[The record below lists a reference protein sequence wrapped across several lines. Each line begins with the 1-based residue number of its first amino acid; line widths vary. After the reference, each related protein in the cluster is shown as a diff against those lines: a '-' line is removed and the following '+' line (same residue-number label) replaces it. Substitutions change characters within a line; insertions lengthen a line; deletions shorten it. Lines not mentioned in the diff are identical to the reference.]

1 MPKASLDSVLRL
13 LDARSGS
20 YTEVRPARLGLLR
33 VLAQVPGAAVAPDIT
48 ELRVLLLA
56 DVLVRTAE
64 LRHLQVLTI
73 VAAGEQAPS
82 QWEALERAA
91 TALGIHPP
99 SAYAS
104 SGEVQAA
111 PSGPIDVYLASS
123 GAGTDGGLNGVVT
136 CVGAARIHR
145 TGEATRELLA
155 GYEAEPLAVRLA
167 LLSFPYHQPADLT
180 EDMLARART
189 TVGHWRLQVA
199 EWANSPS
206 RPVPAQLAGTIRS
219 AFDDLD
225 TVAVLAL
232 LRGLASDPDQPPG
245 AKFET
250 FLYADRILGL
260 DLPRDIGRT

>member
-1 MPKASLDSVLRL
+1 VLKASLDSMLRL

-20 YTEVRPARLGLLR
+20 YAEVRPTRLGLLR
-33 VLAQVPGAAVAPDIT
+33 VFAQVPGAAAAPDIT
-48 ELRVLLLA
+48 GLRVLLLA
-56 DVLVRTAE
+56 DLLVRTAE
-64 LRHLQVLTI
+64 LRHLQVLTV

-82 QWEALERAA
+82 WLEALERTA

-99 SAYAS
+99 SAHAS
-104 SGEVQAA
+104 SREVQST

-123 GAGTDGGLNGVVT
+123 DAGTDGGLSGVVT

-145 TGEATRELLA
+145 TGDATRELLT

-167 LLSFPYHQPADLT
+167 LLYFQYHQPADLT
-180 EDMLARART
+180 EDMLAQARA

-199 EWANSPS
+199 EWAKSPS
-206 RPVPAQLAGTIRS
+206 RPVPAQLAETIRS

-232 LRGLASDPDQPPG
+232 LQGLASDPDQPPG